1 MVRDVIRVKDRII
14 MILMKNDREV
24 PFSDLF
30 GMQGPKYFEE
40 IELPP
45 YHRRQVEIYL
55 AIYGKFKEKIEPLT

>member
-1 MVRDVIRVKDRII
+1 